1 MTEGPDTLFVGSFS
15 HFDRTLRDLGGVG
28 EAPRN
33 EVARQ
38 RRLPPPPP
46 FTCGHA
52 GQLLSKLAGV
62 SRPRLVPVSFGRYWR
77 FAGVHPWPVGFAV
90 RVIRWCM
97 NEDDRT
103 RASRDLSTEPTTT
116 LPAEI
121 RYAFTMMGLHL
132 DDVRSRRTRVSVDVA
147 HRGLELL

>member
-1 MTEGPDTLFVGSFS
+1 
-15 HFDRTLRDLGGVG
+15 
-28 EAPRN
+28 
-33 EVARQ
+33 
-38 RRLPPPPP
+38 
-46 FTCGHA
+46 
-52 GQLLSKLAGV
+52 
-62 SRPRLVPVSFGRYWR
+62 
-77 FAGVHPWPVGFAV
+77 
-90 RVIRWCM
+90 M